1 MSGTPADK
9 APASNGTR
17 KKKRVSVT
25 KFDSDIA
32 ILENAPMAGAWL
44 ERLRFMFNVESM
56 SRGLEAAQLGKV
68 RKLAI
73 EQGCI
78 TAQVKSEM
86 GDTRRVSLH
95 LPLISEVAWERIVEA
110 MSVEA
115 IYAACLLDRQW
126 PPDLD
131 SLCLRFGIPLVP
143 GESEPVDA
151 TWDITGQPENWRV
164 AALGWMFAQRLGADP
179 LMMLEI
185 RGQSIEALSDR
196 LRQQRTLMTRGGA
209 TTHPNPP
216 IDSTLLAGVPLAD
229 CVDRF
234 WKLGTGF
241 DEARRP
247 AVLDH
252 VPHALLRRLGASTME
267 DGKFPLSGLLATIYD
282 TVADDARQLQD
293 DPDRA
298 RGLS

>member
-1 MSGTPADK
+1 MSRIPADR
-9 APASNGTR
+9 APASGGTR
-17 KKKRVSVT
+17 KKRTASVM
-25 KFDSDIA
+25 KFDSDVSV
-32 ILENAPMAGAWL
+32 LEKAPMAGTWL
-44 ERLRFMFNVESM
+44 DRIRLIFNVESM
-56 SRGLEAAQLGKV
+56 ARGLEAAQLGKV
-68 RKLAI
+68 RKLQI

-110 MSVEA
+110 MSSEA

-131 SLCLRFGIPLVP
+131 TLCLRFGIPLVP
-143 GESEPVDA
+143 SSADPVDT
-151 TWDITGQPENWRV
+151 TWDIPGHPENWR
-164 AALGWMFAQRLGADP
+164 AAAVGWMFAQRLGVDP
-179 LMMLEI
+179 LLMLEI
-185 RGQSIEALSDR
+185 RGQSIDALSDR
-196 LRQQRTLMTRGGA
+196 LRQQRTLMNRGGA

-216 IDSTLLAGVPLAD
+216 IELSLLTGAPLTE

-234 WKLGTGF
+234 WKMGTGF

-247 AVLDH
+247 AILDH
-252 VPHALLRRLGASTME
+252 VPHALLRRLGATTMDE
-267 DGKFPLSGLLATIYD
+267 GKFPLSGLLATIYD
-282 TVADDARQLQD
+282 TVADDARLLQD

>member
-1 MSGTPADK
+1 MSRTPA
-9 APASNGTR
+9 STST
-17 KKKRVSVT
+17 KKKRTVSVT
-25 KFDSDIA
+25 KFDSDISV
-32 ILENAPMAGAWL
+32 LENSPIAGAWL
-44 ERLRFMFNVESM
+44 ERLRSMFNVDSM
-56 SRGLEAAQLGKV
+56 ARGLEAAQLGKA
-68 RKLAI
+68 RKLNI
-73 EQGCI
+73 EQGCV
-78 TAQVKSEM
+78 TAQVKSEA

-110 MSVEA
+110 MSGEA

-131 SLCLRFGIPLVP
+131 VLCNRYGIPLVP
-143 GESEPVDA
+143 ASNDPVDA
-151 TWDITGQPENWRV
+151 TWDIAGQPENWRS
-164 AALGWMFAQRLGADP
+164 AAVGWMLAQRLGADP
-179 LMMLEI
+179 LLILDI
-185 RGQSIEALSDR
+185 RGQAIDALSDR

-216 IDSTLLAGVPLAD
+216 IDSTLLAGTPLAD

-234 WKLGTGF
+234 WKLGSSF
-241 DEARRP
+241 DEASRP
-247 AVLDH
+247 AELDH

-282 TVADDARQLQD
+282 TVADDARQIQEN
-293 DPDRA
+293 PDRA